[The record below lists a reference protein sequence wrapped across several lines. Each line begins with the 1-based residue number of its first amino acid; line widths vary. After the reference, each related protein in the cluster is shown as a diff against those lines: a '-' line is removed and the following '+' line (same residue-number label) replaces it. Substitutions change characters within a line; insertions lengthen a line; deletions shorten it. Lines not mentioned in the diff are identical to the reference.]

1 VDKMNDPDEA
11 HRLTQERITK
21 LGRDKEQV
29 ERLVEKERARAEES
43 SKNKQITKRLA
54 EEERRKHLEAEV
66 EVHELKAKLGL
77 LGHS

>member
-21 LGRDKEQV
+21 LERDKEQV
-29 ERLVEKERARAEES
+29 ERLVEKEQARAEES

-54 EEERRKHLEAEV
+54 EEERRKRLEVEA

>member
-1 VDKMNDPDEA
+1 MNNPDEA
-11 HRLTQERITK
+11 HRLTQARITK
-21 LGRDKEQV
+21 LKNDKEQV
-29 ERLVEKERARAEES
+29 ERLVEKERARGEES
-43 SKNKQITKRLA
+43 KRLA